1 MQTCIANSK
10 PELKILSE
18 RLLRE
23 NLVEFSVSV
32 KTFTK
37 NLSGNIQK
45 QLHLEEIYVIYL
57 VKNTIVYSCYISLKF
72 QFAVKSIKL
81 ILNT

>member
-18 RLLRE
+18 RLVRE

-37 NLSGNIQK
+37 NLF
-45 QLHLEEIYVIYL
+45 LFYFIYL
-57 VKNTIVYSCYISLKF
+57 IHYF
-72 QFAVKSIKL
+72 KSI
-81 ILNT
+81 IYT